1 MPLVL
6 LSHRGPV
13 SFGRDG
19 DRRTATKGS
28 GGLVTALLGLAEH
41 LSDAVWVCAAS
52 SDEDIAVAREAGGRS
67 VQVQTSPQLLLVDE
81 GTTPD
86 NEGRALEVRMIETDP
101 WAHEAFYTVVSNP
114 ILWFIQHGLYGL
126 TFAPVLTANEHT
138 AFTDGYA
145 AVNQAFAD
153 AVVEEVEARG
163 GRALVMLQDYHF
175 YLVAADVR
183 RRCPGWVP
191 EPVRAHPVAGARLVA
206 GAAAIHAGQV
216 AVRPARQRRRRL
228 PHRA

>member
-52 SDEDIAVAREAGGRS
+52 SDEDIAVAREVDGRS
-67 VQVQTSPQLLLVDE
+67 VRVSTRPHLGLVE
-81 GTTPD
+81 GD
-86 NEGRALEVRMIETDP
+86 AEVEAALEVRMIETDP

-126 TFAPVLTANEHT
+126 TFSPVLTANEHT

-145 AVNQAFAD
+145 AVNKVFAD
-153 AVVEEVEARG
+153 AVAEEVEARG